1 MPYSFPSMSFSRPL
15 PLLILALFWLAEVFA
30 ESSVRPGDRVAIVGN
45 TYADQLRIHGYLETL
60 LLQRSVGNPISV
72 RNLGWGGDLVH
83 LRDRPTN
90 FPSEAST
97 LESHKTDVIVI
108 CFGMGESFAGKAG
121 LSDFRSHVK
130 RFIAAHKGKKYNGE
144 SPVRIV
150 LVSPIAHEDHG
161 ELSPNR
167 KQRNDDLAAYVGA
180 MQQVA
185 AAESIPFV
193 DLYAPTLYLMDD
205 KASPKLTEQGIHLNA
220 YGYWATGR
228 MVADKLLPGQPT
240 WWLSVDAKSR
250 KATARGA
257 KLSAVKQ
264 QGRGLRFTVQEISPP
279 GLVPPVEGKIHD
291 NLAATRD
298 TLVVSNLAP
307 GQYLLTVD
315 GEPVA
320 EGSHLQ
326 WAEGIAVDA
335 SPAHKAA
342 EVYRQQVN
350 DKNQQFTYSWK
361 ALNQVHI
368 VGERR
373 SSASGRSLPEEVIA
387 FRQLAEQRDLA
398 LKTGIELKTREWR
411 IQPQ

>member
-1 MPYSFPSMSFSRPL
+1 MPSLRQL
-15 PLLILALFWLAEVFA
+15 LLLILTLFWVTSASA
-30 ESSVRPGDRVAIVGN
+30 ESPVRPGDRVAIVGN

-60 LLQRSVGNPISV
+60 LLQRSVDKPVSV
-72 RNLGWGGDLVH
+72 RNLGWGGDLIH

-130 RFIAAHKGKKYNGE
+130 RFIAAHKGKKYNGD

-167 KQRNDDLAAYVGA
+167 KKRNQDLAAYVQA
-180 MQQVA
+180 MYEVA
-185 AAESIPFV
+185 NAEKIPFV

-228 MVADKLLPGQPT
+228 MVADKLMPGQPA
-240 WWLSVDAKSR
+240 WWLTVDAKSR

-257 KLSAVKQ
+257 QLSAVKQ

-279 GLVPPVEGKIHD
+279 GLSPPVEGGIHD
-291 NLAATRD
+291 NLAPTRD

-320 EGSHLQ
+320 EGSHQQ

-335 SPAHKAA
+335 SPAHKATEA
-342 EVYRQQVN
+342 YRQQVN

-373 SSASGRSLPEEVIA
+373 SSASGKSLPEEVIA
-387 FRQLAEQRDLA
+387 FGKLAEQRDLA
-398 LKTGIELKTREWR
+398 LQAGIELKTREWR

>member
-1 MPYSFPSMSFSRPL
+1 MSSLLKPFTLVFYLACFSS
-15 PLLILALFWLAEVFA
+15 VSA
-30 ESSVRPGDRVAIVGN
+30 ESPVRPGDRVAIVGN

-60 LLQRSVGNPISV
+60 LLQRSVGKPISV

-291 NLAATRD
+291 NLTATRD

-373 SSASGRSLPEEVIA
+373 SSPSGKSLPEEVIA
-387 FRQLAEQRDLA
+387 FR
-398 LKTGIELKTREWR
+398 
-411 IQPQ
+411 

>member
-1 MPYSFPSMSFSRPL
+1 MSFLRPL
-15 PLLILALFWLAEVFA
+15 PLLILAFFWLSGASA
-30 ESSVRPGDRVAIVGN
+30 KSPTQPGDRVAVVGN

-60 LLQRSVGNPISV
+60 LLQRSGDKPVSI
-72 RNLGWGGDLVH
+72 RNLGWGGDLIQ

-97 LESHKTDVIVI
+97 LTSHKTDVILI

-121 LSDFRSHVK
+121 LSDFRSQLK

-167 KQRNDDLAAYVGA
+167 KKRNDDLAAYVGA

-185 AAESIPFV
+185 VAESIPFV

-205 KASPKLTEQGIHLNA
+205 KASPKLTEQGIHLNS

-279 GLVPPVEGKIHD
+279 GLAPPVEGKIHD
-291 NLAATRD
+291 NLAPTRD

-315 GEPVA
+315 GQAVA
-320 EGSHLQ
+320 EGSHQQ
-326 WAEGIAVDA
+326 WAEGVAVDA

-342 EVYRQQVN
+342 EAYRQKVN
-350 DKNQQFTYSWK
+350 DKNLQFTYSWK

-373 SSASGRSLPEEVIA
+373 SSASGKSLPEEVIA
-387 FRQLAEQRDLA
+387 FGKLADQRDQA
-398 LKTGIELKTREWR
+398 LQAGIELKTREWR
-411 IQPQ
+411 LVPQ

>member
-1 MPYSFPSMSFSRPL
+1 MSSLLKPFTLVFYLACFSS
-15 PLLILALFWLAEVFA
+15 VSA
-30 ESSVRPGDRVAIVGN
+30 ESPVRPGDRVAIVGN

-60 LLQRSVGNPISV
+60 LLQRSGDEPVSV

-97 LESHKTDVIVI
+97 LESHKTDVILI

-121 LSDFRSHVK
+121 LSDFRNHVK

-167 KQRNDDLAAYVGA
+167 KRRNDDLAAYVGA

-185 AAESIPFV
+185 VAESIPFV

-228 MVADKLLPGQPT
+228 MVADKLMPGQPT

-257 KLSAVKQ
+257 NLTAVKQ

-291 NLAATRD
+291 NLTATRD

-315 GEPVA
+315 GGPVA

-335 SPAHKAA
+335 SPVHKAA

-373 SSASGRSLPEEVIA
+373 SSPSGKSLPEEVIA
-387 FRQLAEQRDLA
+387 FRKLAEQRDLA

>member
-1 MPYSFPSMSFSRPL
+1 MPSFRQ
-15 PLLILALFWLAEVFA
+15 LLLFTVTLAWVTSVFA
-30 ESSVRPGDRVAIVGN
+30 ESPIRPGDRVAIVGN

-60 LLQRSVGNPISV
+60 LLQRSGDEPISV

-97 LESHKTDVIVI
+97 LESHKTDVILI
-108 CFGMGESFAGKAG
+108 CFGMGESYAGKAG
-121 LSDFRSHVK
+121 LNDFRGHLK
-130 RFIAAHKGKKYNGE
+130 RFLAAHKGKKYNGE

-161 ELSPNR
+161 ELSRNR
-167 KQRNDDLAAYVGA
+167 QQRNKDLAAYVGA

-185 AAESIPFV
+185 SAENVSFV

-205 KASPKLTEQGIHLNA
+205 KNSPKLTEQGIHLNA
-220 YGYWATGR
+220 FGYWATGR
-228 MVADKLLPGQPT
+228 MVADKLLPGSPT

-264 QGRGLRFTVQEISPP
+264 QGRGLSFSVQETSPP
-279 GLVPPVEGKIHD
+279 NLAPPVEGKIHD

-315 GEPVA
+315 GQPVA
-320 EGSHLQ
+320 EGSHQQ
-326 WAEGIAVDA
+326 WAEGVAVDA

-342 EVYRQQVN
+342 EAYRQRVN
-350 DKNQQFTYSWK
+350 DKNLQFTYSWK

-373 SSASGRSLPEEVIA
+373 SSPSGRSLPEEVIA
-387 FRQLAEQRDLA
+387 FRKLADQRDEA
-398 LKTGIELKTREWR
+398 LRAGIELKTREWR
-411 IQPQ
+411 LVPQ

>member
-1 MPYSFPSMSFSRPL
+1 MSFLRPL
-15 PLLILALFWLAEVFA
+15 PLLILAFFWLVDASADSFI
-30 ESSVRPGDRVAIVGN
+30 RPGDRVAIVGN

-60 LLQRSVGNPISV
+60 LLQRSGDKPVSV
-72 RNLGWGGDLVH
+72 RNLGWGGDLIH

-121 LSDFRSHVK
+121 LSDFRSQLK

-167 KQRNDDLAAYVGA
+167 KKRNDDLAAYVGA

-185 AAESIPFV
+185 VAESIPFV

-205 KASPKLTEQGIHLNA
+205 KASPKLTEQGIHLNS

-250 KATARGA
+250 LATARGA

-264 QGRGLRFTVQEISPP
+264 QGRGLRFTLQEISPP
-279 GLVPPVEGKIHD
+279 HLPPPVEGKIHD
-291 NLAATRD
+291 NLATTRD

-315 GEPVA
+315 GQAVA
-320 EGSHLQ
+320 EGSHQQ
-326 WAEGIAVDA
+326 WAEGVAVDA

-342 EVYRQQVN
+342 EAYRQKVN
-350 DKNQQFTYSWK
+350 DKNLQLTYSWK

-373 SSASGRSLPEEVIA
+373 SSASGKSLPEEVIA
-387 FRQLAEQRDLA
+387 FGKLADQRDQA
-398 LKTGIELKTREWR
+398 LQAGIELKTREWR
-411 IQPQ
+411 LVPQ

>member
-1 MPYSFPSMSFSRPL
+1 MKFRNIIVFH
-15 PLLILALFWLAEVFA
+15 IVLALGFWVAASA
-30 ESSVRPGDRVAIVGN
+30 ESPVRPGDRVAIVGN

-60 LLQRSVGNPISV
+60 LLQRSGDKPISV
-72 RNLGWGGDLVH
+72 RNLGWGGDLIQ

-97 LESHKTDVIVI
+97 LESHKTDIILI

-167 KQRNDDLAAYVGA
+167 KQRNDNLAAYVGA

-291 NLAATRD
+291 TLAPTRD
-298 TLVVSNLAP
+298 TLVVFNLAP

-326 WAEGIAVDA
+326 WAEGIAIDA

-342 EVYRQQVN
+342 EAYRQQVN

-373 SSASGRSLPEEVIA
+373 SSPSGKSLPEEVIA
-387 FRQLAEQRDLA
+387 FRKLAEQRDLA
-398 LKTGIELKTREWR
+398 LQAGIELKTREWR

>member
-1 MPYSFPSMSFSRPL
+1 MKFRNIIVFH
-15 PLLILALFWLAEVFA
+15 IVLALGFWVAASA
-30 ESSVRPGDRVAIVGN
+30 ESPVRPGDRVAIVGN

-60 LLQRSVGNPISV
+60 LLQRSGDKPVSI
-72 RNLGWGGDLVH
+72 RNLGWGGDLIQ

-97 LESHKTDVIVI
+97 LESHKTDIILI

-185 AAESIPFV
+185 VAESIPFV

-279 GLVPPVEGKIHD
+279 GLVPPVEGNIHD
-291 NLAATRD
+291 NLAPTRD

-326 WAEGIAVDA
+326 WAEGIAIDA

-342 EVYRQQVN
+342 EAYRQQVN

-373 SSASGRSLPEEVIA
+373 SSPSGKSLPEEVIA
-387 FRQLAEQRDLA
+387 FRKLAEQRDLA
-398 LKTGIELKTREWR
+398 LKAGIELKTREWR

>member
-1 MPYSFPSMSFSRPL
+1 MSFLRPL
-15 PLLILALFWLAEVFA
+15 PLLILAFFWLSGASA
-30 ESSVRPGDRVAIVGN
+30 KSPTQPGDRVAVVGN

-60 LLQRSVGNPISV
+60 LLQRSGDKPVSI
-72 RNLGWGGDLVH
+72 RNLGWGGDLIQ

-97 LESHKTDVIVI
+97 LTSHKTDVILI

-121 LSDFRSHVK
+121 LSDFRSQLK

-167 KQRNDDLAAYVGA
+167 KKRNDDLAAYVGA

-185 AAESIPFV
+185 VAESIPFV

-205 KASPKLTEQGIHLNA
+205 KASPKLTEQGIHLNS

-250 KATARGA
+250 LATARGA

-264 QGRGLRFTVQEISPP
+264 QGRGLRFTLQEISPP
-279 GLVPPVEGKIHD
+279 HLSPPVEGKIHD
-291 NLAATRD
+291 NLATTRD

-315 GEPVA
+315 GQAVA
-320 EGSHLQ
+320 EGSHQQ
-326 WAEGIAVDA
+326 WAEGVAVDA

-342 EVYRQQVN
+342 EAYRQKVN
-350 DKNQQFTYSWK
+350 DKNLQFTYSWK

-373 SSASGRSLPEEVIA
+373 SSASGKSLPEEVIA
-387 FRQLAEQRDLA
+387 FGKLADQRDEA
-398 LKTGIELKTREWR
+398 LQAGIELKTREWR
-411 IQPQ
+411 LVPQ

>member
-1 MPYSFPSMSFSRPL
+1 
-15 PLLILALFWLAEVFA
+15 
-30 ESSVRPGDRVAIVGN
+30 
-45 TYADQLRIHGYLETL
+45 
-60 LLQRSVGNPISV
+60 
-72 RNLGWGGDLVH
+72 
-83 LRDRPTN
+83 
-90 FPSEAST
+90 
-97 LESHKTDVIVI
+97 
-108 CFGMGESFAGKAG
+108 MGESFAGKAG
-121 LSDFRSHVK
+121 LSDFRNHVK

-150 LVSPIAHEDHG
+150 LLSPIAHEDHG

-167 KQRNDDLAAYVGA
+167 KRRNDDLAAYVGA

-185 AAESIPFV
+185 VAESIPFV

-257 KLSAVKQ
+257 KLSAIKQ

-291 NLAATRD
+291 NFTATRD

-315 GEPVA
+315 GGPVA

-373 SSASGRSLPEEVIA
+373 SSPSGKSLPEEVIA
-387 FRQLAEQRDLA
+387 FRKLAEQRDQA
-398 LKTGIELKTREWR
+398 LRAGIELKTREWR

>member
-1 MPYSFPSMSFSRPL
+1 MSFL
-15 PLLILALFWLAEVFA
+15 PKLFALAVTLGCVVASASA
-30 ESSVRPGDRVAIVGN
+30 ESPVQPGDRVAIVGN

-60 LLQRSVGNPISV
+60 LLQRSGDEPVSV

-97 LESHKTDVIVI
+97 LASHKTDVILI
-108 CFGMGESFAGKAG
+108 CFGMGESYAGKAG
-121 LSDFRSHVK
+121 LNDFRSHVK
-130 RFIAAHKGKKYNGE
+130 RFLATHKGKKYNGE

-161 ELSPNR
+161 ELSRNR
-167 KQRNDDLAAYVGA
+167 KQRNEDLAAYVGA

-185 AAESIPFV
+185 SAENVPFV

-205 KASPKLTEQGIHLNA
+205 KNSPKLTEQGIHLNS

-228 MVADKLLPGQPT
+228 MVADKLLPGSPT

-264 QGRGLRFTVQEISPP
+264 QGRGLRFSVEETSPP
-279 GLVPPVEGKIHD
+279 HLAPPVEGKIHD
-291 NLAATRD
+291 NLATTRD

-315 GEPVA
+315 GQPVA
-320 EGSHLQ
+320 EGSHQQ
-326 WAEGIAVDA
+326 WTEGVAVDA

-342 EVYRQQVN
+342 QAYRQKVN

-373 SSASGRSLPEEVIA
+373 SSASGRSLPAEVIA
-387 FRQLAEQRDLA
+387 FRKLAEQRDEA
-398 LKTGIELKTREWR
+398 LRTGIDLKTREWR
-411 IQPQ
+411 LVPQ

>member
-1 MPYSFPSMSFSRPL
+1 MSFLRPL
-15 PLLILALFWLAEVFA
+15 LLLVLTFFWLADASA
-30 ESSVRPGDRVAIVGN
+30 ESPIQPGDRVAIVGN

-60 LLQRSVGNPISV
+60 LLQRSGDEPISV
-72 RNLGWGGDLVH
+72 RNLGWGGDLIQ

-90 FPSEAST
+90 FPSDAST
-97 LESHKTDVIVI
+97 LTAHKTDVIVI
-108 CFGMGESFAGKAG
+108 CFGMGESFAGQSG

-130 RFIAAHKGKKYNGE
+130 RFIADHKGKKYNGE
-144 SPVRIV
+144 SPVRLV

-161 ELSPNR
+161 ELSTNR

-185 AAESIPFV
+185 VAESIPFV

-250 KATARGA
+250 QATARGA

-264 QGRGLRFTVQEISPP
+264 QGRGLSFTVQEVSPP
-279 GLVPPVEGKIHD
+279 GFVPPVEGKIHD
-291 NLAATRD
+291 NLTATRD

-315 GEPVA
+315 GESVA

-387 FRQLAEQRDLA
+387 FRKLAEQHDLA
-398 LKTGIELKTREWR
+398 LRAGIELKTREWH

>member
-1 MPYSFPSMSFSRPL
+1 
-15 PLLILALFWLAEVFA
+15 
-30 ESSVRPGDRVAIVGN
+30 
-45 TYADQLRIHGYLETL
+45 
-60 LLQRSVGNPISV
+60 
-72 RNLGWGGDLVH
+72 
-83 LRDRPTN
+83 
-90 FPSEAST
+90 
-97 LESHKTDVIVI
+97 
-108 CFGMGESFAGKAG
+108 MGESFAGKAG
-121 LSDFRSHVK
+121 LNDFRNHVK
-130 RFIAAHKGKKYNGE
+130 RFISAHKGKKYNGE
-144 SPVRIV
+144 SAVRIV

-167 KQRNDDLAAYVGA
+167 KKRNDDLAAYVGA

-185 AAESIPFV
+185 VAESIPFV

-205 KASPKLTEQGIHLNA
+205 KASPNLTEQGIHLNA

-228 MVADKLLPGQPT
+228 MVADKLMPGQPT

-257 KLSAVKQ
+257 KLSAIKQ

-335 SPAHKAA
+335 SPAHKAI

-373 SSASGRSLPEEVIA
+373 SSASGKSLPEEVIA
-387 FRQLAEQRDLA
+387 FGKLADQRDQA
-398 LKTGIELKTREWR
+398 LQAGIELKTREWR